1 MVDTSRVDFSSSSS
15 RKISP
20 ALLNCTRVRGHFE
33 AGLGAFKPICLHPIA
48 GRRRYPTVCNTAF
61 SALNCRHLSDSVQ
74 VLVADDTIVC
84 SDITAVGVT
93 GVATTQASS
102 FHMCLLRS
110 YSSLYIYVCCYI
122 YICML
127 LYIYMYAAIYIHMYV
142 IFACRICMKT
152 SVHT

>member
-84 SDITAVGVT
+84 SDIMGVT

-102 FHMCLLRS
+102 FHMCLS
-110 YSSLYIYVCCYI
+110 VAIVC
-122 YICML
+122 M
-127 LYIYMYAAIYIHMYV
+127 
-142 IFACRICMKT
+142 
-152 SVHT
+152 